1 MPSRRDRYDAG
12 RRIAFSASTSHK
24 VQSTPLNG
32 AIGQRRPLENRRLFG
47 ERRDIRRNVLGITA
61 RGRQIHPRVRR

>member
-1 MPSRRDRYDAG
+1 MPGRRDRYDAG
-12 RRIAFSASTSHK
+12 RRIAFSASASHK
-24 VQSTPLNG
+24 VRSTPMNG
-32 AIGQRRPLENRRLFG
+32 AIGRHRPLENRRLFG